1 MFHSVSTTVR
11 RCQQE
16 EESTAER
23 RPITKAGW
31 GSEQVGEEAAAEG
44 EYGACTT
51 RISDPPGSG
60 SYGRAED
67 QQRGDEPGMGGPI
80 ASAGPMAG
88 GPEISDPGVG
98 GKAGDTGLAEPAT
111 SGPPE
116 PASTWLR
123 HPGGKGPGKPR
134 SRRTPAPGPEDGDNG
149 EGCPRQRG
157 PTASAT
163 SGTSAGPD
171 ASQMGEEEEAGPCV
185 DLEEDPLVAE
195 EDRDAALAPEDK
207 EFYTP
212 TIASGGDM
220 HAATEEMSKALGWL
234 MRLAEN
240 PGWEGP
246 PEEDPGMWLE
256 KLTQGMPDPDQFRA
270 GRLREHVGVLEAYFK
285 EAGNATGAGKKVL
298 RWMREGIN
306 WPRVAVQEPGQEA
319 APFHKK
325 KLGIVRAMLAKAIPT
340 GDKVEDYLQGGK
352 PRRVCFPNHQST
364 VDYASFLE
372 EELDGMLA
380 KGVVKEWAA
389 ADPPVVVN
397 GLRVVDEK
405 FPKLRLCINP
415 MYLNLF
421 MRYKPVQYE
430 RLSEVADMA
439 MEGDY
444 AFTTDDK
451 SGYWQCP
458 LHVEMWKYLAFRVKG
473 KTYCFTHLPFGLAP
487 ACYVYTFIKQEIYR
501 PLRAAG
507 LRMAFLI
514 DDQISLQRGVARTR
528 CQSGAMCKLLAALGW
543 TLSLPKCQ
551 LEPSQLLRFLGLMVD
566 LKDRSFR
573 VPEDKKQQLQSLVAE
588 LTSAV
593 VVSDRIIA
601 KVAGKVMA
609 LSLALDLA
617 PLLARGMM
625 KAMQGRTRWDK
636 LYPTPEALKED
647 MSLMV
652 EMMGTSEGRR
662 WSLRSE
668 SISVIRVVGDASE
681 TQLAAFTPNNE

>member
-1 MFHSVSTTVR
+1 
-11 RCQQE
+11 
-16 EESTAER
+16 
-23 RPITKAGW
+23 
-31 GSEQVGEEAAAEG
+31 
-44 EYGACTT
+44 
-51 RISDPPGSG
+51 
-60 SYGRAED
+60 
-67 QQRGDEPGMGGPI
+67 
-80 ASAGPMAG
+80 
-88 GPEISDPGVG
+88 
-98 GKAGDTGLAEPAT
+98 
-111 SGPPE
+111 
-116 PASTWLR
+116 
-123 HPGGKGPGKPR
+123 
-134 SRRTPAPGPEDGDNG
+134 
-149 EGCPRQRG
+149 
-157 PTASAT
+157 
-163 SGTSAGPD
+163 
-171 ASQMGEEEEAGPCV
+171 MGEEEEAGPCV

-405 FPKLRLCINP
+405 FPKLRLCIIP

-681 TQLAAFTPNNE
+681 TQLAAFTPNNEWEGVMVVPYTEEQMRAMEENKWSSTARELSVLPALLNTMEQQRPGLLRGKRLQYGTDSQAGMQAVMGMKGNANTFPIVREVRLLAASLGTELEVVWRRRDHEEQQLADDYSKLQDDTDWSLHPEVYASIVRHKVGSLVKEARVVRTGYTSFTEGNVCIPCC